1 MSLRSYNVTA
11 WLSNLLFQI
20 GSNSK
25 SISKWNGFHFTFNGI
40 YLTFPFQSGS
50 QTGSSGDGPGFV
62 AESGCSRGTLQFML
76 GIVVWKKCTVTLV
89 LDLCNEYLKLC
100 CVSECLFVQRTICSA
115 VVTLM
120 RLSCSWL
127 PVTET
132 RCHWSQNKSDPS
144 VGVCGDRETP
154 PACFGRLW
162 GGSVWGR
169 ELDSILSAPFQL
181 RTAIIVSAGT
191 LQIPLLTSSSLN
203 AAVSRRICN

>member
-1 MSLRSYNVTA
+1 MRGSTKKLVGCLWDHINVTA

-76 GIVVWKKCTVTLV
+76 GIVAWKKCTVTLV

-120 RLSCSWL
+120 RRWRGCRVVDYQSQK
-127 PVTET
+127 PAVTGA
-132 RCHWSQNKSDPS
+132 KIK
-144 VGVCGDRETP
+144 VIP
-154 PACFGRLW
+154 P
-162 GGSVWGR
+162 
-169 ELDSILSAPFQL
+169 
-181 RTAIIVSAGT
+181 
-191 LQIPLLTSSSLN
+191 
-203 AAVSRRICN
+203 